1 MFEQDLPITSAE
13 QDIFNRK
20 KYTCELSEGLLKSK
34 YESSFV
40 VGLYGAWGSG
50 KTSLLNM
57 ILEKITNEKNI
68 KENSIPKQIAQTIN
82 LRRFSKEEKII
93 IFQFNPWMCTNPHQL
108 VNQFFLQ
115 LANEFKKNNIN
126 SDIFYIILKY
136 SKIVLSSNPKQVGFI
151 RFIINY
157 IFQINAEI
165 QSVKKKFI
173 KIISEENIKLFITI
187 DDIDRLSEQE
197 IIAVFQLVKALGDFP
212 NTIYFLSFDYEI
224 VTNALN
230 KIHENKGK
238 EYLEKIV
245 QVSIPMPKA
254 KSIDL
259 ERIFNSKLESLL
271 SEQEKNNFH
280 EQDVKFRWYE
290 IYEGGIKSYINSIR
304 DINRFMNTFSLIF
317 QQIGNETDFIDL
329 VGITCLQVF
338 EPNLYNILPQL
349 KGIFFTKTILDEKR
363 KEKIEENIKL
373 VNIFLDDK
381 KITKHKKPAEKIL
394 KVLFAGMLFMRSESE
409 EKKRINKNNA
419 YEHAFDRY
427 FSFSLH
433 GAEISKVQIENILY
447 KTDENDQY
455 NLLNSIF
462 ISCNFNEIIKDIFS
476 YYHEDNQENFPSSQ
490 QTQNLFKNLTLL
502 WETVAKDEQGFFSI
516 PENWRY
522 DDCISLMI
530 IPLPFEEQK
539 YFLENLFLDERISPT
554 MLSRILIYLQY
565 KNKTT
570 LPQNFLSPLQNSF
583 INRANLLLNSENI
596 TSKNNIKIDFI
607 WLLKEYSPEQTK
619 KKVVELLEK
628 KYFLAK
634 FINYCTQYGTQPG
647 GTISSWSLS
656 IYHLQQFLTNEEAL
670 NYADKLTKDKEF
682 LELNEETQLNITALI
697 VNLNN
702 NLKRTQDD
710 HFSLR
715 YDQIKPEL
723 ERIKK
728 TLQ

>member
-20 KYTCELSEGLLKSK
+20 EFAQNLAKALIQSK
-34 YESSFV
+34 YKSSFV
-40 VGLYGAWGSG
+40 IGLYGVWGSG

-57 ILEKITNEKNI
+57 VIEYINKI
-68 KENSIPKQIAQTIN
+68 
-82 LRRFSKEEKII
+82 SKEENLSEQLI
-93 IFQFNPWMCTNPHQL
+93 IFRFNPWLCTDPNQL
-108 VNQFFLQ
+108 INQFFTQFSKVIETNSTIKRKLIEL
-115 LANEFKKNNIN
+115 LAEYGDF
-126 SDIFYIILKY
+126 LT
-136 SKIVLSSNPKQVGFI
+136 VT
-151 RFIINY
+151 
-157 IFQINAEI
+157 
-165 QSVKKKFI
+165 KFI
-173 KIISEENIKLFITI
+173 PIIGPYLEIFTNSVTNQAKNKIKNTSIQELKEEIVNDLKGQNIKFIITI

-197 IIAVFQLVKALGDFP
+197 IIAVFQLVKVLGDFP

-245 QVSIPMPKA
+245 QVPIPMPKA

-259 ERIFNSKLESLL
+259 ERIFKSKLESLL
-271 SEQEKNNFH
+271 SEQGKNNLH
-280 EQDVKFRWYE
+280 EQDVKLRWYA
-290 IYEGGIKSYINSIR
+290 IYEGGINSYINSIR
-304 DINRFMNTFSLIF
+304 DINRFINTFSLIF

-394 KVLFAGMLFMRSESE
+394 EVLFAGILFMRSESE
-409 EKKRINKNNA
+409 EKKRINKNIA

-447 KTDENDQY
+447 KTDETDQY
-455 NLLNSIF
+455 NLLNNIF

-490 QTQNLFKNLTLL
+490 QTQYLFKNLTLL
-502 WETVAKDEQGFFSI
+502 WETFAKDEQGYLSI
-516 PENWRY
+516 PEHWRY

-530 IPLPFEEQK
+530 KPLPFEEQK

-554 MLSRILIYLQY
+554 MLSRILIYFTH
-565 KNKTT
+565 KTDKPISQDIST
-570 LPQNFLSPLQNSF
+570 SLKNSF
-583 INRANLLLNSENI
+583 INRANLLLTSENI
-596 TSKNNIKIDFI
+596 TNNNIKIDFI

-619 KKVVELLEK
+619 QKVIELLEK
-628 KYFLAK
+628 NHFLAK
-634 FINYCTQYGTQPG
+634 FINYCTSYGIQPG

-656 IYHLQQFLTNEEAL
+656 IYHLQQFLTNKEAL
-670 NYADKLTKDKEF
+670 DCAKKLTNDKEF
-682 LELNEETQLNITALI
+682 LDFDEETQLNIVALI
-697 VNLNN
+697 VNLKNN
-702 NLKRTQDD
+702 IERTQDD

-728 TLQ
+728 TQQ

>member
-20 KYTCELSEGLLKSK
+20 EFAQSLAKALIQSK

-40 VGLYGAWGSG
+40 IGLYGSWGSG
-50 KTSLLNM
+50 KTSFVNMCIEHIKTISLNNSH
-57 ILEKITNEKNI
+57 EK
-68 KENSIPKQIAQTIN
+68 
-82 LRRFSKEEKII
+82 LV
-93 IFQFNPWMCTNPHQL
+93 IFPFNPWLCSDSNQL
-108 VNQFFLQ
+108 ASQFFIELGNTLQ
-115 LANEFKKNNIN
+115 SQNHNFTSAANLLFDYAEVIGNIY
-126 SDIFYIILKY
+126 SIFEPITKTITKAV
-136 SKIVLSSNPKQVGFI
+136 SW
-151 RFIINY
+151 
-157 IFQINAEI
+157 
-165 QSVKKKFI
+165 VKKFYSIYQKEKKTI
-173 KIISEENIKLFITI
+173 QNLKKDITSELKKQNIKLVITI

-238 EYLEKIV
+238 EYLEKII

-280 EQDVKFRWYE
+280 EQDVKFRWYA

-409 EKKRINKNNA
+409 EKKRINKNIA

-502 WETVAKDEQGFFSI
+502 WETVAKDEQGFF
-516 PENWRY
+516 
-522 DDCISLMI
+522 
-530 IPLPFEEQK
+530 
-539 YFLENLFLDERISPT
+539 LFLKIGD
-554 MLSRILIYLQY
+554 M
-565 KNKTT
+565 TT
-570 LPQNFLSPLQNSF
+570 VFL
-583 INRANLLLNSENI
+583 
-596 TSKNNIKIDFI
+596 
-607 WLLKEYSPEQTK
+607 
-619 KKVVELLEK
+619 
-628 KYFLAK
+628 
-634 FINYCTQYGTQPG
+634 
-647 GTISSWSLS
+647 
-656 IYHLQQFLTNEEAL
+656 
-670 NYADKLTKDKEF
+670 
-682 LELNEETQLNITALI
+682 
-697 VNLNN
+697 
-702 NLKRTQDD
+702 
-710 HFSLR
+710 
-715 YDQIKPEL
+715 
-723 ERIKK
+723 
-728 TLQ
+728 

>member
-1 MFEQDLPITSAE
+1 MNRICQLQVLSK
-13 QDIFNRK
+13 IFSIEKNIHVNYQK
-20 KYTCELSEGLLKSK
+20 AYSTK

-245 QVSIPMPKA
+245 QLPIFMPKI
-254 KSIDL
+254 KTIDL
-259 ERIFNSKLESLL
+259 EKIFIAKLENIASIEERN
-271 SEQEKNNFH
+271 SFKIQERKY
-280 EQDVKFRWYE
+280 RWYLL
-290 IYEGGIKSYINSIR
+290 YEHGINFYINSIR
-304 DINRFMNTFSLIF
+304 DINRFMNTFSLIYR
-317 QQIGNETDFIDL
+317 QIGKETDFIDL
-329 VGITCLQVF
+329 IGITCLQVF
-338 EPNLYNILPQL
+338 EPNLHSLLPL
-349 KGIFFTKTILDEKR
+349 HKHELFIETLSE
-363 KEKIEENIKL
+363 KEKEKHTEKCKQLFDNLIDKLNITRRKNAARFIL
-373 VNIFLDDK
+373 EHLFSGSITFTADDK
-381 KITKHKKPAEKIL
+381 
-394 KVLFAGMLFMRSESE
+394 
-409 EKKRINKNNA
+409 EKKRRNKNINNKNS
-419 YEHAFDRY
+419 FDIY
-427 FSFSLH
+427 FSYSLH
-433 GAEISKVQIENILY
+433 HTEVSKEVI
-447 KTDENDQY
+447 KTIIYTANETDQY
-455 NLLNSIF
+455 NLLNNIF

-490 QTQNLFKNLTLL
+490 QTQYLFKNLTLL
-502 WETVAKDEQGFFSI
+502 WETFAKDEQGYFSI
-516 PENWRY
+516 PEHWRY
-522 DDCISLMI
+522 DDCISLMMK
-530 IPLPFEEQK
+530 PLPFEEQK
-539 YFLENLFLDERISPT
+539 YFLENLFLDERISPA
-554 MLSRILIYLQY
+554 MLSRILIYFTH
-565 KNKTT
+565 KTDKLISQDIST
-570 LPQNFLSPLQNSF
+570 SLKNSF
-583 INRANLLLNSENI
+583 INRANLLLTSENI
-596 TSKNNIKIDFI
+596 TNNNIKIDFI

-619 KKVVELLEK
+619 KKVIELLEK
-628 KYFLAK
+628 NYFLAK
-634 FINYCTQYGTQPG
+634 FINYCTSYGIQPD

-682 LELNEETQLNITALI
+682 LNFDEETQLNIAALI